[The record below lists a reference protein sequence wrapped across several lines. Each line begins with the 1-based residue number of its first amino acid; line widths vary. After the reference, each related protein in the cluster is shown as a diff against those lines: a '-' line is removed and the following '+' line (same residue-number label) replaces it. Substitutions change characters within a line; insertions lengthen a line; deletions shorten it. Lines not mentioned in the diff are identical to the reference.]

1 MENALAISSNK
12 GARTISGSTVWKVS
26 VRWSDCDP
34 AGILYHAK
42 AFDWFS
48 EARVAWLRA
57 CGLDYYHVL
66 RPRGY
71 ELLVLEAQASF
82 RVALRPGESVSV
94 VVAVE
99 HLSPTR
105 MGFRYRAVREDQMEQ
120 GAEALFGSTEH
131 AFVFQGRAVRLDRRW
146 PEAYQ
151 RLLHAA
157 ATPGKDLG

>member
-1 MENALAISSNK
+1 MGNTSAISWNK
-12 GARTISGSTVWKVS
+12 GARTISGSRVWKTS

-48 EARVAWLRA
+48 EARVAWLHG

-66 RPRGY
+66 RARGY

-82 RVALRPGESVSV
+82 RVALRPGEPVSV
-94 VVAVE
+94 VISVE

-105 MGFRYRAVREDQMEQ
+105 MGFRYQAVREDQPEH
-120 GAEALFGSTEH
+120 GAEALFGRTQH
-131 AFVFQGRAVRLDRRW
+131 AFVFQGRAVRLDRHW